1 MRGGLKICDE
11 FSFMI
16 KQSCRQIRA
25 EQSIRSQ
32 KTNQISTI
40 ELFNVIDW
48 NKNPERSFSL
58 PISGKNRAQEAAA
71 AAISSP
77 LLDFPIEKVG
87 GRDEAIYLKPA

>member
-1 MRGGLKICDE
+1 M
-11 FSFMI
+11 
-16 KQSCRQIRA
+16 QSTAEQSNVVWTRA